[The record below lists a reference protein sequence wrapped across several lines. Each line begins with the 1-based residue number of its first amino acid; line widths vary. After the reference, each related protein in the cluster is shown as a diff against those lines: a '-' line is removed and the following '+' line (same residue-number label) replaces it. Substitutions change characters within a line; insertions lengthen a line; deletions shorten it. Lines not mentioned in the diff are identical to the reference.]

1 MKLYIMRHGK
11 AAAAQQGQDQIL
23 TPDGHAAIENLA
35 DMLGRQG
42 IRVERILHSGKT
54 RARQTA
60 EIMASRVSDYII
72 PEVHPHIKPNDNP
85 QALIDDIRHWHSD
98 TLVVS
103 HLPFIPALLPL
114 LTSATSGHSAISF
127 EPGTIICLS
136 PDNDDWQIEWVES
149 PHP

>member
-1 MKLYIMRHGK
+1 MKLYIMRHGQ
-11 AAAAQQGQDQIL
+11 AANTGQEQTLTAAGRAD
-23 TPDGHAAIENLA
+23 IENLA
-35 DMLGRQG
+35 AMLGRHG

-60 EIMASRVSDYII
+60 EIMAAFISDAVT
-72 PEVHPHIKPNDNP
+72 PETHPCIKPNDNP
-85 QALIDDIRHWHSD
+85 QTLVGDIQQWHSD

-103 HLPFIPALLPL
+103 HLPFLPALLPL

-127 EPGTIICLS
+127 EPGTIVCLS
-136 PDNDDWQIEWVES
+136 RANDDWEIEWVES

>member
-1 MKLYIMRHGK
+1 MKLYIMRHGQAEDTGQEQTLT
-11 AAAAQQGQDQIL
+11 AAGRAD
-23 TPDGHAAIENLA
+23 IENLA
-35 DMLGRQG
+35 SMLGRHG
-42 IRVERILHSGKT
+42 IHVERILHSGKT

-60 EIMASRVSDYII
+60 EIMASHISDAVK

-85 QALIDDIRHWHSD
+85 QALLGDIHQWNDD

-103 HLPFIPALLPL
+103 HLPFLPTLLSL
-114 LTSATSGHSAISF
+114 LTPAISGHSAISF

-136 PDNDDWQIEWVES
+136 PADDVWEIEWVES